1 VGWCTSWHAVASPC
15 GCPVGTSG
23 LVLLTELRCDWG
35 SLLHTICVG
44 FRVSTLSP
52 LLPTS
57 PTCHYKLLLTACG
70 SRALTAGLGKVVG
83 SGARQQRRTLQA
95 AVHMSAGL
103 LMNRIFG
110 QSSHVQAKPSR
121 SNDQLTVTRY
131 CHLPAWHQQHCRQC
145 RSVPGGGGSAG
156 RDEGHVTAP
165 QEVAEAAFVVW
176 SVVESTGC
184 LALYQAFI
192 PVPCVKHLFKSLL
205 GTMCDDAVS
214 ADTVC
219 MCWGCQTMHVHICCT
234 MLAVGVFDDQFVVM
248 ATACWAAGGGR
259 YGCLLHD

>member
-110 QSSHVQAKPSR
+110 QSSHVQAKPQQRPAHSHQIL
-121 SNDQLTVTRY
+121 SA
-131 CHLPAWHQQHCRQC
+131 AWHQQHCRQC
-145 RSVPGGGGSAG
+145 ISVRGGGGRSEECCKTF
-156 RDEGHVTAP
+156 DQVL
-165 QEVAEAAFVVW
+165 VW
-176 SVVESTGC
+176 HYV
-184 LALYQAFI
+184 
-192 PVPCVKHLFKSLL
+192 
-205 GTMCDDAVS
+205 
-214 ADTVC
+214 
-219 MCWGCQTMHVHICCT
+219 
-234 MLAVGVFDDQFVVM
+234 
-248 ATACWAAGGGR
+248 
-259 YGCLLHD
+259 